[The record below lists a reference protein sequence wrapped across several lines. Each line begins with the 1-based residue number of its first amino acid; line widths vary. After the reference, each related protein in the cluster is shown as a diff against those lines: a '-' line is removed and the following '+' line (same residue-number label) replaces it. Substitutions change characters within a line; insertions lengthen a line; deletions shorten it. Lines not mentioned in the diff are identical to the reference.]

1 LTGSSRSALSVI
13 DVQRRDINEH
23 AFNAQ
28 KVSERNPTKLLLMK
42 TLIAVAVVIIA
53 LQRVAIFAGT
63 DFLGKTSDIGMNQRL
78 EAQVLQQSDF
88 ILGFALLEFDKDFDA
103 SPPDFVLSTG

>member
-1 LTGSSRSALSVI
+1 
-13 DVQRRDINEH
+13 
-23 AFNAQ
+23 
-28 KVSERNPTKLLLMK
+28 MK